1 MILHNF
7 TTLPI
12 VFITCDEIIIYIQ
25 IKESNKMKKCKKCG
39 IDKNESVF
47 YKNIETK
54 DGLELQCKECRKK
67 YSKKYYEENKDK
79 RNNSIRIWRAN
90 NTEKLREWG
99 KQWRVK
105 NTENRKEYEKQW
117 REKNKEK
124 MSEYNK
130 LWYEAHKNQ
139 TAGGHP
145 NLKDGVC

>member
-39 IDKNESVF
+39 IDKNESDF

-54 DGLELQCKECRKK
+54 DGLEPQCKECRKK
-67 YSKKYYEENKDK
+67 HSKKYYEENKDK

-99 KQWRVK
+99 KQWRVENK
-105 NTENRKEYEKQW
+105 ENRTEYEKQW

-130 LWYEAHKNQ
+130 LWYEAHKKK
-139 TAGGHP
+139 
-145 NLKDGVC
+145 LK